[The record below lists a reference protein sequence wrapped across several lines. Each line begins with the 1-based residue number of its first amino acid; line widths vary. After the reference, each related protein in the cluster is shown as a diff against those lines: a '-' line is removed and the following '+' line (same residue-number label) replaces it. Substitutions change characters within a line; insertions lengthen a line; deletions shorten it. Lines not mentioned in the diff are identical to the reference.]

1 MKNSTIIIKSENNT
15 VTYVIGQVMEKTAD
29 QVTEEIKELE
39 AKRDGLI
46 CKDPETIK
54 AEYEEKIL
62 LLQQELTVKL
72 EQATKDKEEAEKL
85 TAEINDRID
94 NLYAVLDSFESLK
107 EPEIQEKPVEDAPI
121 GEAL

>member
-1 MKNSTIIIKSENNT
+1 MKNSTIIIKSENGT

-39 AKRDGLI
+39 AKRDSLV
-46 CKDPETIK
+46 CKDPEAIK

-72 EQATKDKEEAEKL
+72 EQAAKDKEESEKL

-107 EPEIQEKPVEDAPI
+107 EPEIQEKPVEEAPI